1 MFGGKILIGEDFKV
15 AVVGLGKMGLVHASV
30 LNVLPGVTVTAVCE
44 KSRLIRRFARKLF
57 RGVEV
62 VDDVEKLEK
71 LGINA
76 VYVTTPI
83 PSHFFIVKTVYDQK
97 IASNIFVEKTLA
109 QNYDQ
114 SKQLNERA
122 SQLGGVNMVG
132 YLRRFYVTF
141 NKARELLLKDDIGT
155 VTSFRAF
162 AYSSDFLGTKNELK
176 TIASR
181 GGPLR
186 DLGCHAVD
194 LALWFFGRIQVI
206 SGQPMQTSGHP
217 ENRVKF
223 RVEGS
228 ALEGEFDIS
237 WCMEDYHL
245 PEVGFSIDGSRGK
258 LEVNDDHV
266 RLILKNGRS
275 SVWYRHDL
283 NDNVP
288 FLLGLPEYYREDLHF
303 AECVSK
309 GSQADSDFLAAS
321 KVDKIINDVENAGGK
336 D

>member
-1 MFGGKILIGEDFKV
+1 MSGENSKV

-30 LNVLPGVTVTAVCE
+30 LSVLPGVTVIAVCE
-44 KSRLIRRFARKLF
+44 KSRLIRRFARKMF
-57 RGVEV
+57 KGVEV

-83 PSHFFIVKTVYDQK
+83 PSHFSVVKAVYEQR
-97 IASNIFVEKTLA
+97 IASNVFVEKTLA

-114 SKQLNERA
+114 SQQLSETARR
-122 SQLGGVNMVG
+122 LGGVNMVG

-141 NKARELLLKDDIGT
+141 NKARELMLEDELGRI
-155 VTSFRAF
+155 TSFRAF
-162 AYSSDFLGTKNELK
+162 AYSSDFLGTKNEQK
-176 TIASR
+176 TTVSR
-181 GGPLR
+181 GGVLR

-194 LALWFFGRIQVI
+194 LALWFFGDIQMI
-206 SGQPMQTSGHP
+206 SGQPTQADGHS

-223 RVEGS
+223 KVEGS

-237 WCMEDYHL
+237 WCMEDYRL
-245 PEVGFSIDGSRGK
+245 PEVRFSIVGSRGS
-258 LEVNDDHV
+258 LEVNDDLV
-266 RLILKNGRS
+266 RLVSKGGQS
-275 SVWYRHDL
+275 SLWYRHDL
-283 NDNVP
+283 YDSVP

-303 AECVSK
+303 ADCVSK
-309 GSQADSDFLAAS
+309 GCKADPDFSAAS
-321 KVDKIINDVENAGGK
+321 KVDKIINDVEKAGGK